1 MRKHLRPHAWLVLW
15 LATLAVLAGAVP
27 MLGLGPGIIVA
38 SFMPGLFGT
47 MLSRLL
53 RGAGR

>member
-1 MRKHLRPHAWLVLW
+1 
-15 LATLAVLAGAVP
+15 